1 MPALLANI
9 RLNSREKLLFF
20 KRNFGAIL
28 SLFDEF
34 HLKIRG
40 DFSSEGAIF
49 CKETIGDK
57 LRLYQYLP
65 DGNWVYA
72 TREML
77 KRVSN
82 RSVFLFWEDFSP
94 TASLEEISNCLQ
106 VFDRCELDFL
116 PYIGFNTPG
125 MPNWENLLPLNPRHT
140 DSIVY
145 SEISGNNI
153 HLLLKIMPKAYVFTL
168 PSVVSKRFLH
178 EVLLERQVED
188 SPVKIFSPFLNW
200 LILRV
205 FGFPNNHLIYR
216 RLNEFVR
223 FLKTEVLMHPLSSPH
238 SLERL
243 AVEHLPERT
252 VMIRYGVP
260 RIEIFANWDDD
271 YGFYGTSLLQRGL
284 YPYSTIVRSQE
295 LPTYEAPVCFPK
307 TLFGC
312 ERFPLFYLPRAGRPS
327 RPSILKIRV
336 LGGTALVETGSEQV
350 FVNFPGSILLY
361 ANKISFI
368 SSSDHSEL
376 KIEISIYA
384 DELI

>member
-1 MPALLANI
+1 
-9 RLNSREKLLFF
+9 
-20 KRNFGAIL
+20 
-28 SLFDEF
+28 
-34 HLKIRG
+34 
-40 DFSSEGAIF
+40 
-49 CKETIGDK
+49 
-57 LRLYQYLP
+57 
-65 DGNWVYA
+65 
-72 TREML
+72 
-77 KRVSN
+77 
-82 RSVFLFWEDFSP
+82 
-94 TASLEEISNCLQ
+94 
-106 VFDRCELDFL
+106 
-116 PYIGFNTPG
+116 

-312 ERFPLFYLPRAGRPS
+312 ERFRYF
-327 RPSILKIRV
+327 ICRV
-336 LGGTALVETGSEQV
+336 RGGLLG
-350 FVNFPGSILLY
+350 LLY
-361 ANKISFI
+361 
-368 SSSDHSEL
+368 
-376 KIEISIYA
+376 
-384 DELI
+384 